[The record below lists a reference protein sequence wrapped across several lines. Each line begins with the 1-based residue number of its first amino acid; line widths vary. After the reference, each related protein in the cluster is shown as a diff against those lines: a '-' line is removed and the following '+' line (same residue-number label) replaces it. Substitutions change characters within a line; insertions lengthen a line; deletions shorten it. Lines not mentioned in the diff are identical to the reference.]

1 LLPYSLPMVMHNG
14 NRVEH
19 SSFIK
24 IHTDAEFRS
33 HINGDGDF
41 ELNFDGVVDLSLTPD
56 AAMKVH
62 AMLGESLP
70 ELRALAASEPAE

>member
-1 LLPYSLPMVMHNG
+1 MVIRSG
-14 NRVEH
+14 SGVAH

-24 IHTDAEFRS
+24 VVGDARFRS

-56 AAMKVH
+56 AAQRVYT
-62 AMLGESLP
+62 MLGEAMP
-70 ELRALAASEPAE
+70 ELRQLADDRDA

>member
-1 LLPYSLPMVMHNG
+1 MEPV
-14 NRVEH
+14 
-19 SSFIK
+19 SFFI
-24 IHTDAEFRS
+24 S
-33 HINGDGDF
+33 
-41 ELNFDGVVDLSLTPD
+41 VVDLSLTPD